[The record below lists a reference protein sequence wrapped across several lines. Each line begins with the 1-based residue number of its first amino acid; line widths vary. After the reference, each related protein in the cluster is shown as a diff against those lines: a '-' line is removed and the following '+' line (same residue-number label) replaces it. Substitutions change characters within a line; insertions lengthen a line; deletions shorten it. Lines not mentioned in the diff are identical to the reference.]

1 MDKVYIPQLQRM
13 KDGTDTIEFREFFPD
28 LPTLTPVQGVLQLSH
43 RGAFLEVKVKAMA
56 IMTLTCDRTLV
67 QFNHRLEVD
76 TSELI
81 WLTDLAGK
89 EVAHHKEREI
99 ELDDLVESLSPTGY
113 FDPNTWLYEQL
124 CLALPY
130 PVIAPDA
137 PEHTPVI
144 EELDLSVGTQGNTKP
159 SKTGQ
164 QKASN
169 QTEDAQNTKGK
180 DKRWAALAALKLNDD
195 DLEPMPDEP
204 SQDDAL

>member
-1 MDKVYIPQLQRM
+1 MDKIYIPQLQRM

-28 LPTLTPVQGVLQLSH
+28 LATLTPVQGVLQLTH

-76 TSELI
+76 TTELI

-89 EVAHHKEREI
+89 EPVHHKEREI
-99 ELDDLVESLSPTGY
+99 ELDDLVESLPPNGY
-113 FDPNTWLYEQL
+113 FDPQTWLYEQL

-137 PEHTPVI
+137 PEHIPVV
-144 EELDLSVGTQGNTKP
+144 EELDLS
-159 SKTGQ
+159 TGK
-164 QKASN
+164 KASAQEKSENPKVN
-169 QTEDAQNTKGK
+169 QTTTKGK
-180 DKRWAALAALKLNDD
+180 DKRWAALAALNLSD
-195 DLEPMPDEP
+195 DLDEEPK
-204 SQDDAL
+204 S